1 MKTLSGTSLTS
12 EMCWDRQMMED
23 TFPFGRVTLWRDG
36 GMALRSLIDAEGS
49 SENGSSPAVS
59 MN

>member
-12 EMCWDRQMMED
+12 EICWDRQMMED

-36 GMALRSLIDAEGS
+36 GMTFSSLVDGDKRSEKG
-49 SENGSSPAVS
+49 S